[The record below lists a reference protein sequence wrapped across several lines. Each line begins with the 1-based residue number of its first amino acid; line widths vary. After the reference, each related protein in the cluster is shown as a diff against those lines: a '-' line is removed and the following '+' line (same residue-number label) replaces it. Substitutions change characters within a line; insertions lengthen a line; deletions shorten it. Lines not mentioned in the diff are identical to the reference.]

1 MVPTASATVW
11 PEHSDSCAGS
21 SASDNDASDRALIAA
36 IAQAD
41 QAAFRELHARY
52 FRRITRFL
60 RAAPYRSDLLDEI
73 ANDTLWVVWQG
84 APRFRGESKVS
95 TWIMGIARKL
105 SSNTFRAIR
114 RRGNNDSRALYEQ
127 EYEPFAQT
135 ELTEWVCEALAGLPA
150 EQRTVVELFYGLDQS
165 CEEISRAVNCPIGT
179 VKTRLFHGRRK
190 LRELLPRLA
199 GVSQCTSLVAQRNA
213 NARGA

>member
-1 MVPTASATVW
+1 
-11 PEHSDSCAGS
+11 
-21 SASDNDASDRALIAA
+21 
-36 IAQAD
+36 
-41 QAAFRELHARY
+41 
-52 FRRITRFL
+52 
-60 RAAPYRSDLLDEI
+60 
-73 ANDTLWVVWQG
+73 
-84 APRFRGESKVS
+84 
-95 TWIMGIARKL
+95 MGIARKL

-135 ELTEWVCEALAGLPA
+135 ELTEWVSEALAGLPA